1 MADWDPLRIIGKTIA
16 DKYRVEKTVGEGGFA
31 VVYRAQHTIW
41 NRPVAIKFFNGLS
54 MVPLD
59 QRDQFRDAFIQE
71 GALLTE
77 LSSQTAGIVQARDIG
92 TYTTEDGQW
101 MPYMVLEWLEGSPLE
116 NLLEQ
121 ARIQNNPWTLDQV
134 LQLLGQAANAL
145 DVAHGRGI
153 AHRDIK
159 PANLFVLGDARSG
172 KATVKVLDFGV
183 AKMMSENTHVKA
195 ALAKTGMNITSFT
208 PHYGAPE
215 QFDRKY
221 GATGPWTD
229 VFALALVAVE
239 MLSGCSALEGDD
251 VVQLAVSSANPSRR
265 PTPKTFSVSI
275 PPPVEQVF
283 LRALAVRAE
292 DRYARAKDFWSDLE
306 AAVAGSIGTVPG
318 GGLPVAATEFAPQQS
333 LVPSL
338 GSAPGLRSSGPGSS
352 GSGSSGSGSSGP
364 VVTGLGQVT
373 PATTVV
379 YAAPTAKSRGGLI
392 AAAIGLG
399 AVAGIG
405 LWLAKAGD
413 DGAKNPAAAAV
424 SPAVARPSAAAR
436 AAAVAPPPK
445 DCGPDMA
452 QIPTG
457 QFFMGSDAPDALPNQ
472 KPSHNVTLQGFCMD
486 LHEVTAKQY
495 KACSDIGKCRRAQ
508 PEVQWPGLTEKDKKV
523 YAPLC
528 TIADATKQDH
538 PINCVSWEMA
548 NTYCKAQDKRLPT
561 EAEWEYAT
569 RGPDGRNY
577 PWGDEEPTAQ
587 HLNACGTECI
597 AWATKSGV
605 KNQFPGVLYAADDG
619 FATTAPVGKFPAGR
633 SRFGPFDVVGNV
645 WEWVADWDAEYT
657 ADDQKNP
664 TGPEQGVKK
673 VIRGGAW
680 NGSFASWLHP
690 SFRYAQDPTAL
701 SHGIGFRCA
710 SSL

>member
-1 MADWDPLRIIGKTIA
+1 MTDWDPLRIVGKTIA
-16 DKYRVEKTVGEGGFA
+16 EKYRVEKTVGEGGFA

-92 TYTTEDGQW
+92 TYTTDDGQW
-101 MPYMVLEWLEGSPLE
+101 MPYMVLEWLEGAPLE
-116 NLLEQ
+116 NLLEVSRSQ
-121 ARIQNNPWTLDQV
+121 GISWTLGEV
-134 LQLLGQAANAL
+134 LQLLGQAASAL

-153 AHRDIK
+153 AHRDVK
-159 PANLFVLGDARSG
+159 PANLFVLGEPRSG

-215 QFDRKY
+215 QFDRKH

-239 MLSGCSALEGDD
+239 MLSGRSALEGDD
-251 VVQLAVSSANPSRR
+251 VVQLSVSSANPARR
-265 PTPKTFSVSI
+265 PTPMAFAVPVSRA
-275 PPPVEQVF
+275 VEQVF
-283 LRALAVRAE
+283 QKALAVRAE
-292 DRYARAKDFWSDLE
+292 DRYARASEFWMALE
-306 AAVAGSIGTVPG
+306 AAARGSLGPSIGTQVG
-318 GGLPVAATEFAPQQS
+318 AGLHVAATEFAPQQS
-333 LVPSL
+333 LMPLPNSGGV
-338 GSAPGLRSSGPGSS
+338 ASSGGAVGSQA
-352 GSGSSGSGSSGP
+352 GP
-364 VVTGLGQVT
+364 LQVT
-373 PATTVV
+373 PPATVV
-379 YAAPTAKSRGGLI
+379 YATAKPRGNAGMI
-392 AAAIGLG
+392 AAAAIGLG
-399 AVAGIG
+399 G
-405 LWLAKAGD
+405 LVGVGFWFAKSNGD
-413 DGAKNPAAAAV
+413 ETSSAAPTAAK
-424 SPAVARPSAAAR
+424 PAVAPTSAPVAS
-436 AAAVAPPPK
+436 AAVAK
-445 DCGPDMA
+445 TCGPDMA

-457 QFFMGSDAPDALPNQ
+457 QFFMGSDAPEAFPNQ
-472 KPSHNVTLQGFCMD
+472 KPSHNVMLQSFCMD
-486 LHEVTAKQY
+486 LHEVTAQQY

-508 PEVQWPGLTEKDKKV
+508 PEVQWPGSNEKDQKV

-528 TIADATKQDH
+528 TIGDPAKQDH
-538 PINCVSWEMA
+538 PINCISWEMA

-577 PWGDEEPTAQ
+577 PWGDEEPTAA

-597 AWATKSGV
+597 AWAAKAGV
-605 KNQFPGVLYAADDG
+605 KSQFPGMLYPADDG

-633 SRFGPFDVVGNV
+633 SRFGPYDVVGNV
-645 WEWVADWDAEYT
+645 WEWVADWDGAYSAE
-657 ADDQKNP
+657 DQKNP
-664 TGPEQGVKK
+664 TGPAQGAKK

-680 NGSFASWLHP
+680 NGSFPSWLHP
-690 SFRYAQDPTAL
+690 AFRYAQDPTAL

-710 SSL
+710 ASL

>member
-1 MADWDPLRIIGKTIA
+1 MTDWDPLRIVGKTIA
-16 DKYRVEKTVGEGGFA
+16 EKYRVEKTVGEGGFA
-31 VVYRAQHTIW
+31 VVYRAQHAIW

-92 TYTTEDGQW
+92 TYTTDDGQW
-101 MPYMVLEWLEGSPLE
+101 MPYMVLEWLEGAPLE
-116 NLLEQ
+116 NLLED
-121 ARIQNNPWTLDQV
+121 ARAQGASWTLGEV
-134 LQLLGQAANAL
+134 LQLLGQAASAL
-145 DVAHGRGI
+145 DVAHGRSI
-153 AHRDIK
+153 AHRDVK
-159 PANLFVLGDARSG
+159 PANLFVLGDPRSG

-215 QFDRKY
+215 QFDRKH

-239 MLSGCSALEGDD
+239 MLSGRSALEGDD
-251 VVQLAVSSANPSRR
+251 VVQLSVSSANPARR
-265 PTPKTFSVSI
+265 PTPMAFAVPVSRA
-275 PPPVEQVF
+275 VEQVF
-283 LRALAVRAE
+283 QKALAVRTA
-292 DRYARAKDFWSDLE
+292 DRYARANDFWMALE
-306 AAVAGSIGTVPG
+306 AAVRGSQGPAIGTQAG
-318 GGLPVAATEFAPQQS
+318 AGLHVAPTEFAPQQS
-333 LVPSL
+333 LMPLPNSGGVV
-338 GSAPGLRSSGPGSS
+338 SSGGAVGSQA
-352 GSGSSGSGSSGP
+352 GAAQG
-364 VVTGLGQVT
+364 T
-373 PATTVV
+373 PPATVV
-379 YAAPTAKSRGGLI
+379 YPTAKPRSSAGVI
-392 AAAIGLG
+392 AAVAIGLG
-399 AVAGIG
+399 G
-405 LWLAKAGD
+405 LVGVGFWFAKSSSNAT
-413 DGAKNPAAAAV
+413 
-424 SPAVARPSAAAR
+424 PAVAKPAVAPSGASVASAM
-436 AAAVAPPPK
+436 ASAAVAK
-445 DCGPDMA
+445 TCGSDMA

-457 QFFMGSDAPDALPNQ
+457 QFFMGSDAPEAFPNQ
-472 KPSHNVTLQGFCMD
+472 KPSHNVMLQSFCMD
-486 LHEVTAKQY
+486 LHEVTAQQY

-508 PEVQWPGLTEKDKKV
+508 PEVQWPDSTEKDRKV
-523 YAPLC
+523 YASLC
-528 TIADATKQDH
+528 TIGDPTKQDH

-577 PWGDEEPTAQ
+577 PWGDEEPTAA

-597 AWATKSGV
+597 AWAAKAGV
-605 KNQFPGVLYAADDG
+605 KSQFPGMLYPADDG

-633 SRFGPFDVVGNV
+633 SRFGPYDVVGNV
-645 WEWVADWDAEYT
+645 WEWVADWDGAYSAE
-657 ADDQKNP
+657 DQKNP
-664 TGPEQGVKK
+664 TGPAQGAKK

-680 NGSFASWLHP
+680 NGSFAMWLHP
-690 SFRYAQDPTAL
+690 AFRYAQDPTAL

-710 SSL
+710 ASL